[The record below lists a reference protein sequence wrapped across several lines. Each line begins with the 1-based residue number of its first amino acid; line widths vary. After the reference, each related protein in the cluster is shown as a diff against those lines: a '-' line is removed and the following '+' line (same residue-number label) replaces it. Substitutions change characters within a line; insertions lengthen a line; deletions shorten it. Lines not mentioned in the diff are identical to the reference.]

1 MRLTKATLTHA
12 GLGLLLLPLA
22 GCSIQVENGPG
33 RDADVDI
40 RTPAGTI
47 AVHTAEDA
55 GDTGLPVYPG
65 AWPTHDRGDRD
76 NADVDIST
84 SWFGVKVA
92 AAHFESDD
100 SPERVLAF
108 YRDEMDR
115 IGDFTECRG
124 EVKFRRRDGRKA
136 PVCRERPWSSEVKL
150 VAGTEDRQRVVSV
163 KPAHSG
169 SEFSLVYVE
178 TSGKLLS
185 H

>member
-1 MRLTKATLTHA
+1 MRTIKATLTNA

-22 GCSIQVENGPG
+22 ACSIQVEKGPG

-40 RTPAGTI
+40 RTVAGSI

-55 GDTGLPVYPG
+55 GHTGLPVYPG

-84 SWFGVKVA
+84 SWFGIKVA
-92 AAHFESDD
+92 AAHYESDD
-100 SPERVLAF
+100 SPDRVLAF
-108 YRDEMDR
+108 YRDEMGR

-124 EVKFRRRDGRKA
+124 EVKFGRRSGRKT
-136 PVCRERPWSSEVKL
+136 PVCRERHWSSEVKL
-150 VAGTEDRQRVVSV
+150 VAGTEGRQRVVSV
-163 KPAHSG
+163 RPAPDG
-169 SEFSLVYVE
+169 AEFSLVYVQ
-178 TSGKLLS
+178 TTGALLS